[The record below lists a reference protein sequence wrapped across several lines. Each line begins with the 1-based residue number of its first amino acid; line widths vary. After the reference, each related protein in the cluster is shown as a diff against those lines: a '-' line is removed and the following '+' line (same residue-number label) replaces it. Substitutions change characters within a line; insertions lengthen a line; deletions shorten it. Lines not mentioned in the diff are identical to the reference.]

1 MFDKR
6 VLFVQPDTELF
17 FAAKEAEGVIN
28 LLDANLLS
36 GDVHVDDLIERVRS
50 IQPHL
55 IIISSH
61 GRDDGILLSDGIID
75 PSNLKRIFSTSNN
88 LECVYLNTCSSV
100 QTAIKIHRV
109 LPVEFIFSLA
119 DVPDLH
125 AYVSMSTFAYHL
137 SQGDTYGSAWFQSKG
152 GNGSDFMYLPN
163 MIRLQGDELGDDM
176 PSREDRDVRP
186 KINGDGRLD
195 NIHDEVVQLGYLIYG
210 NEKWN
215 LPGLVNSVASLQRD
229 VSFIRT
235 AIWLLVLLVFLLL
248 IGLVIIW
255 IGT

>member
-1 MFDKR
+1 MFNKR

-17 FAAKEAEGVIN
+17 YAAKEAENVIN

-36 GDVHVDDLIERVRS
+36 GNVHVDDLVDRVRS
-50 IQPHL
+50 FQPNL

-61 GRDDGILLSDGIID
+61 GTEDGILLSDGIID
-75 PSNLKRIFSTSNN
+75 ASNLKNIFSTSEN

-100 QTAIKIHRV
+100 QTAVKIHRS
-109 LPVEFIFSLA
+109 LPVEFIFSLSE
-119 DVPDLH
+119 VPDLH
-125 AYVSMSTFAYHL
+125 AFVTMSTFAYHL
-137 SQGDTYGSAWFQSKG
+137 SQGNTYGSAWYDSKG

-163 MIRLQGDELGDDM
+163 MAKLQGFGSGEDM
-176 PSREDRDVRP
+176 SPQEDKDTRP

-229 VSFIRT
+229 VSFIKT
-235 AIWLLVLLVFLLL
+235 AVWLLVLLVFLLL
-248 IGLVIIW
+248 IGLVMIW
-255 IGT
+255 MGT